1 MKKMALFFRLL
12 SLLML
17 FSACSTKELR
27 VEQHQIGSE
36 VPDPAKPP
44 GEFYVI
50 GPGDAL
56 EIVVWREKDLSGSV
70 TVRPDGFIT
79 LPLVNEVQVVGL
91 TTTRLR
97 EVLEQK
103 YREFIADAFVSV
115 RVEKIASTEIF
126 LIGEVSKPGAYVATG
141 NDTFLQLL
149 TRAGGLTP
157 FADRDDIRIVRR
169 EGEKVTEYIVDYNAI
184 LEGDLK
190 QDILLKPG
198 DRIIVP

>member
-1 MKKMALFFRLL
+1 MKKMAFFFRLL
-12 SLLML
+12 LLLTL

-27 VEQHQIGSE
+27 VAQHQIGSE
-36 VPDPAKPP
+36 VPDPTKPA
-44 GEFYVI
+44 GESYVI
-50 GPGDAL
+50 GPGDEL
-56 EIVVWREKDLSGSV
+56 EVVVWREKDIGGSV

-91 TTTRLR
+91 TTSRLR

-103 YREFIADAFVSV
+103 YREFITDAFVSV
-115 RVEKIASTEIF
+115 RVGKIASTEIF
-126 LIGEVSKPGAYVATG
+126 LVGEVSKPGAYVVTG
-141 NDTFLQLL
+141 KDTFLQLL